1 MIRRPP
7 RSTRTDTLFPYTT
20 LFRSAGLPVHDCP
33 PPKAALA
40 SWLKAYGTVEG
51 GNYGHLLLEQ
61 QAESDDTLLSALR
74 PYFESAHLDAREH
87 FHCKIGI
94 SLHPDSP
101 ATPNVTYPACLPTK
115 ALRGLF
121 GEAMAGLVT
130 EAYQNEFVGG
140 HR

>member
-74 PYFESAHLDAREH
+74 PYFESAHLDAHEH
-87 FHCKIGI
+87 FHRKTRIR
-94 SLHPDSP
+94 LHPDSP
-101 ATPNVTYPACLPTK
+101 ATPHVTSPARITTK
-115 ALRGLF
+115 SHSEKQKARG
-121 GEAMAGLVT
+121 
-130 EAYQNEFVGG
+130 VGQESEST
-140 HR
+140 

>member
-1 MIRRPP
+1 MRI
-7 RSTRTDTLFPYTT
+7 SDW
-20 LFRSAGLPVHDCP
+20 SSDVC
-33 PPKAALA
+33 A
-40 SWLKAYGTVEG
+40 SDL
-51 GNYGHLLLEQ
+51 YGHLLLEQ

-87 FHCKIGI
+87 FHRKIGI

-130 EAYQNEFVGG
+130 EAYQNEFVGRSEE
-140 HR
+140 HTSELQSLKRTP

>member
-40 SWLKAYGTVEG
+40 SWLKAYGTVES
-51 GNYGHLLLEQ
+51 GNYGHLLLEP
-61 QAESDDTLLSALR
+61 QAESDDALLSALR

-87 FHCKIGI
+87 FPRKLGNRIY
-94 SLHPDSP
+94 PDSAAP
-101 ATPNVTYPACLPTK
+101 PKSHYPRFLPTPPPPR
-115 ALRGLF
+115 L
-121 GEAMAGLVT
+121 
-130 EAYQNEFVGG
+130 
-140 HR
+140 